1 MSAKRDAPK
10 TVTRYQGIRGESKLP
25 VGRIV
30 EKVFTN
36 TNKETVI
43 NAYPKTLLNTFDEHR
58 NIIELTSG
66 RKILAI
72 RVALY
77 VFKLKLKN
85 SDSENGKT
93 NIKTYHID
101 VNHTE
106 ERQGIRKSLPKFF
119 QCEILFITP
128 YNPMKTATELINIP
142 VAKVK

>member
-1 MSAKRDAPK
+1 
-10 TVTRYQGIRGESKLP
+10 
-25 VGRIV
+25 
-30 EKVFTN
+30 
-36 TNKETVI
+36 
-43 NAYPKTLLNTFDEHR
+43 LNTFDEHR

-101 VNHTE
+101 VNHNE
-106 ERQGIRKSLPKFF
+106 ERQGIRKSFPNIF

-128 YNPMKTATELINIP
+128 YNPMKTATELISIP